1 MSKSLAAALAIVAE
15 RLEAGAPYQ
24 WGHMG
29 QCNCGH
35 LAQVIT
41 QKSAREIHQSAI
53 ARHTGECTEFAN
65 DYCGATG
72 ALIDDVFAELL
83 AMGLSR
89 EDIVHLENLSDP
101 AVVARVGRPLQ
112 RHVRDDAVAY
122 TRALAAHL
130 RTTSTVG

>member
-1 MSKSLAAALAIVAE
+1 MSKSLAAALSVVAE
-15 RLEAGAPYQ
+15 RLESGAPYQ

-35 LAQVIT
+35 LAQVVT

-53 ARHTGECTEFAN
+53 ARQTGEWTEFAN

-83 AMGLSR
+83 AAGLSR
-89 EDIVHLENLSDP
+89 DDIIHLENLSDP
-101 AVVARVGRPLQ
+101 VVLARVGRPLQ
-112 RHVRDDAVAY
+112 RHVRDDAIAY
-122 TRALAAHL
+122 VRALSTHL
-130 RTTSTVG
+130 AQR